1 MIRYIDKNA
10 KNIKSKLQQKQMSEG
25 KIQEITTH
33 LVNLAP
39 KTRRVKLYSVINVT
53 LYNMF
58 KQFFKIEINVGRKL
72 NA

>member
-10 KNIKSKLQQKQMSEG
+10 KNIKIKLQQKQMSEG

-33 LVNLAP
+33 LVNLAS
-39 KTRRVKLYSVINVT
+39 KTRHVKSYGVINVT

-58 KQFFKIEINVGRKL
+58 KQFFKIEINAGRKL